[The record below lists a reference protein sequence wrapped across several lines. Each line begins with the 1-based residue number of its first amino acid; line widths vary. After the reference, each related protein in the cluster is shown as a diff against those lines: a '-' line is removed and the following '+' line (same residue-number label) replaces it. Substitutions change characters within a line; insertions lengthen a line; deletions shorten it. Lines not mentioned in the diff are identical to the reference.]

1 MENKGSTRQRMSQ
14 IISSPKVC
22 TNSARTAQKINI
34 RKTNFA
40 CLFSFHN
47 IINLSRHEEVYLYLF
62 MTCKLFILQK
72 IKFSIKD
79 FVSKSEQIRSF
90 LRIWSYLLK
99 KTLMENFLFMQC
111 HSSNSSNSIV
121 DEDNANVSSQ
131 HDEERLSISEK
142 LQKLLPSKTI

>member
-1 MENKGSTRQRMSQ
+1 MIP

-40 CLFSFHN
+40 CLFSVHN
-47 IINLSRHEEVYLYLF
+47 IISLSRLEEVYLYLF
-62 MTCKLFILQK
+62 MTCKLIILQK
-72 IKFSIKD
+72 RRKVYKKFSIKD

-99 KTLMENFLFMQC
+99 KSLMENFLFMQC

-142 LQKLLPSKTI
+142 LQKPLPSKTI

>member
-1 MENKGSTRQRMSQ
+1 MIP
-14 IISSPKVC
+14 IISPKVC

-40 CLFSFHN
+40 CLFSVHN
-47 IINLSRHEEVYLYLF
+47 IISLSRLEEVYLYLF
-62 MTCKLFILQK
+62 MTCKLIILQK
-72 IKFSIKD
+72 RRKVYKKFSIKD
-79 FVSKSEQIRSF
+79 FVTKSEQIRSF

-99 KTLMENFLFMQC
+99 KSLMENFLFMQC

-142 LQKLLPSKTI
+142 LQKPLPSKTI

>member
-1 MENKGSTRQRMSQ
+1 MIP

-40 CLFSFHN
+40 CLFSVHN
-47 IINLSRHEEVYLYLF
+47 IISLLRLEEVYLYLF
-62 MTCKLFILQK
+62 MTCKLIILQK
-72 IKFSIKD
+72 RRKVYKKFSIKD

-90 LRIWSYLLK
+90 LPIWSYLLK
-99 KTLMENFLFMQC
+99 KSLMENFLFMQC
-111 HSSNSSNSIV
+111 HSFNSSNSIV

-142 LQKLLPSKTI
+142 LQKPLPSKTI